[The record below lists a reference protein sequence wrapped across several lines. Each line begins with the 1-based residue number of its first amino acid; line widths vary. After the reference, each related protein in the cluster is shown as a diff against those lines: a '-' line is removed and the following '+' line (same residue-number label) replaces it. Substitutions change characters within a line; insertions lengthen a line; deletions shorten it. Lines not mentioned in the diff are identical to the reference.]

1 MATKNIGGS
10 IILEG
15 ASKYN
20 SDLKQIKSNL
30 TELRSEMKL
39 ANAENQSA
47 MNTTEALSQKS
58 EILGK
63 QIEQAGKKVE
73 IYGKMYDQAAQ
84 NQKRAGDA
92 IQTYSRQLNDAK
104 AKLEQMK
111 ASGTATDEELK
122 QQQAIVNE
130 LNGKL
135 GAAQM
140 AYDRASA
147 EMTKFQTAGNN
158 AKAEVANLNS
168 ELQQNDAY
176 LDEAKASADGCATSI
191 DQFGKKVEGAGGELQ
206 STADAV
212 EMLASSEAFSMIAE
226 GSKKVAEALMECV
239 EAADKWETSMAKV
252 QSIAQ
257 VNDETLTSM
266 GEDMRSLAME
276 YGIGANEIAEATY
289 QAISASVDAGD
300 AIGFVG
306 DAVKLAKGG
315 FTDITSSVDVL
326 TTVTNAYGK
335 EANSTQHIMDA
346 LIQTQNLGKTTVNE
360 LGQSLGMI
368 IPTAAAYNVSL
379 DNVAAA
385 YVQLTKQGVNT
396 ANATT
401 YLNGMMTE
409 LADGGSDVAQILVE
423 KTGKSF
429 GQLMKDGMSLG
440 DVIEILG
447 NTVDGDSEK
456 FANLWSNVRAGRGAV
471 TIFNASASEF
481 NASMQKIEN
490 SIGSADAAFSTM
502 SDTAEMTDARLNAA
516 IENMKITIGEA
527 LQPAIDGLKEA
538 GIEMLEPVTNF
549 IKENPALLAALTGA
563 VVGIT
568 GVATAT
574 TACAAAVAIL
584 KAAFGDLS
592 GALSVLGTAAAIG
605 GIVGLTLAS
614 EDATAKYDEFTNSIK
629 KSQATREADRASMEL
644 SAATVKK
651 LTAELK
657 SYQERVTNN
666 IASDDLSAQEK
677 ARMAQ
682 VAAELNSI
690 IGEGTYVID
699 ENTGAL
705 DENSQANLNNADAL
719 LARYEAQAA
728 EEELKEIAKELY
740 EAEKN
745 LTEIEKLRGE
755 ALEAKTA
762 AQKEYDAAA
771 ESSLGVQEYQRQA
784 LVDTAEAF
792 ENLDDQMTDAQGNVS
807 ELQEEF
813 DSVTEVF
820 NENTEAANSNAE
832 AQNGLQEEVTGLTA
846 AEEEAA
852 KKIEDANKALRESVK
867 NTVETVNP
875 LFDDLATTTEV
886 DLKKVA
892 ENLKANAEAAKEFA
906 DTLNNATSSAK
917 YGTDEAY
924 TEIVNTLAE
933 QGPEATALL
942 QEFAAGAQEGSENYK
957 NAIEGMKSY
966 IDGENSVASA
976 ISNLTTEISANM
988 SSANS
993 ELTSATDE
1001 MASTLENSRDLN
1013 VRTMEMERDQLKTA
1027 TDDTMTG
1034 MKNAIT
1040 SGAPK
1045 LQSEMQKA
1053 MNDTVSAAKTV
1064 LGESGGRSQVFYNMG
1079 ASMMTSLASGISSK
1093 GSAVSQAMQSAL
1105 QNAIDSLDL
1114 SGFTAKIN
1122 KALGAAMSK

>member
-10 IILEG
+10 ITLEG

-84 NQKRAGDA
+84 NQKKAGDA
-92 IQTYSRQLNDAK
+92 IQTYSQQLNDAK

-140 AYDRASA
+140 AYDRAST

-158 AKAEVANLNS
+158 AKAEVANLNA

-191 DQFGKKVEGAGGELQ
+191 DQFGKKVEGAGSELQ

-257 VNDETLTSM
+257 VNDETLTTM

-385 YVQLTKQGVNT
+385 YVQLTKQGINT

-527 LQPAIDGLKEA
+527 LQPAVDGLKEA

-657 SYQERVTNN
+657 SYQDRVTNG
-666 IASDDLSAQEK
+666 ITSDDLNAKEK

-682 VAAELNSI
+682 VVAELNAI
-690 IGEGTYVID
+690 LGEGTYVID
-699 ENTGAL
+699 QNTGAL
-705 DENSQANLNNADAL
+705 DENSEANLKNADAL
-719 LARYEAQAA
+719 MARYEAEAA

-745 LTEIEKLRGE
+745 LTEIEELRKE
-755 ALEAKTA
+755 ALKSQTE
-762 AQKEYDAAA
+762 AQKAYDEAA
-771 ESSLGVQEYQRQA
+771 ESSLGVQESQRQA
-784 LVDTAEAF
+784 IVDTSEAF
-792 ENLDDQMTDAQGNVS
+792 DNLDEQYKDAQKNVS
-807 ELQEEF
+807 DLEEEF
-813 DSVTEVF
+813 NSVTEIF
-820 NENTEAANSNAE
+820 NENTEAANANSE
-832 AQNGLQEEVTGLTA
+832 AQGALSEKVEGLTK

-852 KKIEDANKALRESVK
+852 KEIEDANKALRESVK
-867 NTVETVNP
+867 NTVDTVNP
-875 LFDDLATTTEV
+875 LFDELATKSETSLKEV
-886 DLKKVA
+886 S
-892 ENLKANAEAAKEFA
+892 ENLKANAKAAENFA
-906 DTLNNATSSAK
+906 ESLNNATSNAA

-924 TEIVNTLAE
+924 TQIVNTLAE
-933 QGPEATALL
+933 QGPEATQLL
-942 QEFAAGAQEGSENYK
+942 NDFATGAEENSETYK
-957 NAIEGMKSY
+957 SAIEGMKSY
-966 IDGENSVASA
+966 IDGENSIATA
-976 ISNLTTEISANM
+976 IGNLTTEINSNM
-988 SSANS
+988 SETNS
-993 ELTSATDE
+993 ELTSGTDE
-1001 MASTLENSRDLN
+1001 MNATLEKSRSLN
-1013 VRTMEMERDQLKTA
+1013 VRTLEMEKNEMTTA
-1027 TDDTMTG
+1027 TKNTMSG
-1034 MKNAIT
+1034 MREAVS

-1045 LQSEMQKA
+1045 VQSEMQLA
-1053 MNDTVSAAKTV
+1053 MTNTVSAAKTV
-1064 LGESGGRSQVFYNMG
+1064 LGESGERSTVFFKLGENTM
-1079 ASMMTSLASGISSK
+1079 SSFASGIKSKSSEV
-1093 GSAVSQAMQSAL
+1093 GRAMQEVL
-1105 QNAIDSLDL
+1105 QKAIDSLDV
-1114 SGFTAKIN
+1114 SGFVKKIDQ
-1122 KALGAAMSK
+1122 ALGDKMRK

>member
-10 IILEG
+10 ITLEG

-84 NQKRAGDA
+84 NQKKAGDA
-92 IQTYSRQLNDAK
+92 IQTYSQQLNDAK

-122 QQQAIVNE
+122 QQQTVIND

-158 AKAEVANLNS
+158 AKAEVTNLNA

-191 DQFGKKVEGAGGELQ
+191 DQFGKKVEGAGSELQ

-257 VNDETLTSM
+257 VNDETLTTM

-300 AIGFVG
+300 AISFVG

-385 YVQLTKQGVNT
+385 YVQLTKQGINT

-527 LQPAIDGLKEA
+527 LQPAVDGLKEA

-657 SYQERVTNN
+657 SYQDRVTNG

-682 VAAELNSI
+682 VVAELNSI
-690 IGEGTYVID
+690 LGEGTYLID

-705 DENSQANLNNADAL
+705 DENSKANLENADAL

-762 AQKEYDAAA
+762 AQKEYDEAA
-771 ESSLGVQEYQRQA
+771 ESSIGVQEYQRQA

-792 ENLDDQMTDAQGNVS
+792 ENLDDQMTDAQDNVS
-807 ELQEEF
+807 KLQEEF
-813 DSVTEVF
+813 DSVTSIF

-852 KKIEDANKALRESVK
+852 KKIEDANKALRESVQ

-875 LFDDLATTTEV
+875 LFDQLATTSETS
-886 DLKKVA
+886 LSKMT
-892 ENLKANAEAAKEFA
+892 ENLKANAEAASQFA
-906 DTLNNATSSAK
+906 EALNGATSQAA

-933 QGPEATALL
+933 QGPEATSLL
-942 QEFAAGAQEGSENYK
+942 NEFVSGAEEGSESYK
-957 NAIEGMKSY
+957 SAIEGMRDY
-966 IDGENSVASA
+966 IDGENSLGTA
-976 ISNLTTEISANM
+976 IENLSTAINTNM
-988 SSANS
+988 ATATS
-993 ELTSATDE
+993 EMQSGEDQLNTA
-1001 MASTLENSRDLN
+1001 LENGREQSKTTIENQKND
-1013 VRTMEMERDQLKTA
+1013 LKTGM
-1027 TDDTMTG
+1027 TETMTG
-1034 MKNAIT
+1034 MKEGIST
-1040 SGAPK
+1040 GAPQLK
-1045 LQSEMQKA
+1045 SQMQISMTEMVQS
-1053 MNDTVSAAKTV
+1053 AKTV
-1064 LGESGGRSQVFYNMG
+1064 LGQSGGRSQVFYTLG
-1079 ASMMTSLASGISSK
+1079 TELMTSLASGITAK
-1093 GSAVSQAMQSAL
+1093 GSAVSSAL
-1105 QNAIDSLDL
+1105 QSVLQRAIDSLDMSAL
-1114 SGFTAKIN
+1114 SKKIDQT
-1122 KALGAAMSK
+1122 LGAKMTK

>member
-10 IILEG
+10 ITLEG

-84 NQKRAGDA
+84 NQKKAGDA
-92 IQTYSRQLNDAK
+92 IQTYSQQLNDAK

-158 AKAEVANLNS
+158 AKTEVANLNA

-206 STADAV
+206 STANAV

-239 EAADKWETSMAKV
+239 ESADKWESSMAKV

-257 VNDETLTSM
+257 VNDSTLTKM
-266 GEDMRSLAME
+266 GEDMRALAME

-300 AIGFVG
+300 AISFVG

-315 FTDITSSVDVL
+315 FTDITTAVDAL
-326 TTVTNAYGK
+326 TTVTNAYGA
-335 EANSTQHIMDA
+335 EANTTQHIMDA

-360 LGQSLGMI
+360 LAQSLGMI
-368 IPTAAAYNVSL
+368 IPTASAYGVNL
-379 DNVAAA
+379 DNIAAA
-385 YVQLTKQGVNT
+385 YVQLTKQGINT

-481 NASMQKIEN
+481 NSSMKKIEN

-527 LQPAIDGLKEA
+527 LQPAVDGLKEA

-682 VAAELNSI
+682 VVAELNSI
-690 IGEGTYVID
+690 LGEGTYLID

-705 DENSQANLNNADAL
+705 DENSKANLENADAL

-745 LTEIEKLRGE
+745 LAEVENLRKE

-771 ESSLGVQEYQRQA
+771 ESSLGVEESQRQA
-784 LVDTAEAF
+784 LADTKEAY
-792 ENLDDQMTDAQGNVS
+792 ENLDDQLTDAQENVNK
-807 ELQEEF
+807 LQDEF
-813 DSVTEVF
+813 NSVTEIF
-820 NENTEAANSNAE
+820 NENSEAANANAE
-832 AQNGLQEEVTGLTA
+832 AQGELTDTVEGLSA
-846 AEEEAA
+846 AEEQAA
-852 KKIEDANKALRESVK
+852 RDIEDANKALRESVK
-867 NTVETVNP
+867 NTVDTVNP
-875 LFDDLATTTEV
+875 LFDELATTSETS
-886 DLKKVA
+886 LKKVS
-892 ENLKANAEAAKEFA
+892 ENLKANAEAAQEFA
-906 DTLNNATSSAK
+906 DSLNTATSNAA

-924 TEIVNTLAE
+924 TQIVNTLAE
-933 QGPEATALL
+933 QGPEATQLL
-942 QEFAAGAQEGSENYK
+942 KDFAAGAEEGSETYK
-957 NAIEGMKSY
+957 SAIEGMKEY
-966 IDGENSVASA
+966 IDGENSIATA
-976 ISNLTTEISANM
+976 IGNLTTEISTNM
-988 SSANS
+988 GDANS
-993 ELTSATDE
+993 ELTAATDE
-1001 MASTLENSRDLN
+1001 MSATLEASKDLN
-1013 VRTMEMERDQLKTA
+1013 VRTLEMERDSLKT
-1027 TDDTMTG
+1027 TMESTMSG
-1034 MKNAIT
+1034 MKEAVT

-1045 LQSEMQKA
+1045 VQSEMQTA
-1053 MNDTVSAAKTV
+1053 MTNTVTAAKTV
-1064 LGESGGRSQVFYNMG
+1064 LGESGERSQVFYKIGQN
-1079 ASMMTSLASGISSK
+1079 MMTSLAQGIKSK
-1093 GSAVSQAMQSAL
+1093 ESEVSKAMQTAL

-1114 SGFTAKIN
+1114 SGFIAKIN
-1122 KALGAAMSK
+1122 KALGKAMNK

>member
-1 MATKNIGGS
+1 M
-10 IILEG
+10 
-15 ASKYN
+15 
-20 SDLKQIKSNL
+20 Q
-30 TELRSEMKL
+30 R
-39 ANAENQSA
+39 
-47 MNTTEALSQKS
+47 
-58 EILGK
+58 
-63 QIEQAGKKVE
+63 
-73 IYGKMYDQAAQ
+73 
-84 NQKRAGDA
+84 
-92 IQTYSRQLNDAK
+92 
-104 AKLEQMK
+104 
-111 ASGTATDEELK
+111 
-122 QQQAIVNE
+122 
-130 LNGKL
+130 
-135 GAAQM
+135 
-140 AYDRASA
+140 
-147 EMTKFQTAGNN
+147 FQTAGNN
-158 AKAEVANLNS
+158 AKAELANLNA

-176 LDEAKASADGCATSI
+176 LNEAKNSADGCATSI
-191 DQFGKKVEGAGGELQ
+191 DQFGKKADTAGDNLMKTGE
-206 STADAV
+206 AV
-212 EMLASSEAFSMIAE
+212 ELLANSEAFRMIAE
-226 GSKKVAEALMECV
+226 GGKKVAETLDECV
-239 EAADKWETSMAKV
+239 IAADKFETSMAKV
-252 QSIAQ
+252 QSIANT
-257 VNDETLTSM
+257 NDDSLSKM
-266 GEDMRSLAME
+266 GDDIRKLSLD
-276 YGIGANEIAEATY
+276 YGIGATEISEASY
-289 QAISASVDAGD
+289 QAISASVDASE
-300 AIGFVG
+300 AVGFVG

-315 FTDITSSVDVL
+315 FTEITTSVDTL

-335 EANSTQHIMDA
+335 EANSTSHIMDA
-346 LIQTQNLGKTTVNE
+346 LIQTQNLGKTTVDE
-360 LGQSLGMI
+360 LAQSLGMV
-368 IPTAAAYNVSL
+368 IPTAAAYGVSL
-379 DNVAAA
+379 DNLLAA
-385 YVQLTKQGVNT
+385 YVQLTKQGINT

-409 LADGGSDVAQILVE
+409 LADSGSDVGTILVE

-429 GQLMKDGMSLG
+429 GQLMKDGKSLG
-440 DVIEILG
+440 DVIDILG
-447 NTVDGDSEK
+447 NSVDGDSEK

-471 TIFNASASEF
+471 TIFNASASAF
-481 NASMQKIEN
+481 NDSMKSIEN
-490 SIGSADAAFSTM
+490 SAGSADAAFETM
-502 SDTAEMTDARLNAA
+502 ANTAEMTDARLEASV
-516 IENMKITIGEA
+516 ENLKISIGET
-527 LQPAIDGLKEA
+527 LSPAVENLKEA
-538 GIEMLEPVTNF
+538 GIQMLEPITAFV
-549 IKENPALLAALTGA
+549 EANPALIAALAGA

-574 TACAAAVAIL
+574 TACAVAVAIL

-690 IGEGTYVID
+690 IGEGTYIID

-771 ESSLGVQEYQRQA
+771 ESSIGVQEYQRQA

-792 ENLDDQMTDAQGNVS
+792 ENLDNQMTDAQGNVS

-813 DSVTEVF
+813 DSVTEIF
-820 NENTEAANSNAE
+820 NENTEAANANAE
-832 AQNGLQEEVTGLTA
+832 AQGALSEEVGGLTK

-852 KKIEDANKALRESVK
+852 KQIEDANKALRESVK

-875 LFDDLATTTEV
+875 LFDELATKSETS
-886 DLKKVA
+886 LKQVS

-906 DTLNNATSSAK
+906 DSLNTATSNAA

-933 QGPEATALL
+933 QGPEATQLL
-942 QEFAAGAQEGSENYK
+942 KDFAAGAEEGSETYK
-957 NAIEGMKSY
+957 SAIEGMKEY

-976 ISNLTTEISANM
+976 ISNLTTEISTNM
-988 SSANS
+988 GSANS

-1013 VRTMEMERDQLKTA
+1013 VRTMEMERDQLKTS

-1040 SGAPK
+1040 SGSPK

-1053 MNDTVSAAKTV
+1053 MNDTVSAAKSV

-1079 ASMMTSLASGISSK
+1079 ATMMTSLASGISSK

-1105 QNAIDSLDL
+1105 QHAIDSLDL

>member
-10 IILEG
+10 ITLEG

-39 ANAENQSA
+39 ANAENQTA
-47 MNTTEALSQKS
+47 MNTTEALTQKN

-84 NQKRAGDA
+84 AQKKAGESV
-92 IQTYSRQLNDAK
+92 QTYSQQLNDAK
-104 AKLEQMK
+104 TKLEQMK

-122 QQQAIVNE
+122 AQQAIINE

-135 GAAQM
+135 GVAQS

-158 AKAEVANLNS
+158 AKAEVANLNA
-168 ELQQNDAY
+168 ELQQNDQY

-191 DQFGKKVEGAGGELQ
+191 DQFGKKVGDAGSGLDKTSEALEL
-206 STADAV
+206 
-212 EMLASSEAFSMIAE
+212 LASSEAFSMITE
-226 GSKKVAEALMECV
+226 GSRKAAEALLECV
-239 EAADKWETSMAKV
+239 DAADKWEGSMAKV

-257 VNDETLTSM
+257 VNDNTLTKM
-266 GEDMRSLAME
+266 GEDMRALAVD
-276 YGIGANEIAEATY
+276 YGIGANEVAEATY

-300 AIGFVG
+300 AVSFVE

-315 FTDITSSVDVL
+315 FTDITTSVDAL
-326 TTVTNAYGK
+326 TTVTNAYGA

-360 LGQSLGMI
+360 LAQSLGMI
-368 IPTAAAYNVSL
+368 IPTASAYNVSL

-385 YVQLTKQGVNT
+385 YIQLTKQGINT

-429 GQLMKDGMSLG
+429 GQLMKDGTSLG

-447 NTVDGDSEK
+447 NSVDGDSEK

-481 NASMQKIEN
+481 NSAMQKVAD
-490 SIGSADAAFSTM
+490 STGAADAAFEIM
-502 SDTAEMTDARLNAA
+502 GDTAEMTDAKLNAA
-516 IENMKITIGEA
+516 VENMKISIGEA
-527 LQPAIDGLKEA
+527 LQPAVEGLKKA
-538 GIEMLEPVTNF
+538 GIEMLEPVTAF
-549 IKENPALLAALTGA
+549 IEENPELLAALTGA

-605 GIVGLTLAS
+605 AVTGLALAS
-614 EDATAKYDEFTNSIK
+614 EDATEKYNEFTNSVK

-657 SYQERVTNN
+657 GYQERANN
-666 IASDDLSAQEK
+666 SIKTDDLSSQEK
-677 ARMAQ
+677 ARQAA
-682 VAAELNSI
+682 VIAELNSI
-690 IGEGTYVID
+690 LGEGTYVL
-699 ENTGAL
+699 EGNTDAL
-705 DENSQANLNNADAL
+705 DENSKANLANADAL
-719 LARYEAQAA
+719 LARYEAEAA

-745 LTEIEKLRGE
+745 LAEIEQLRTD
-755 ALEAKTA
+755 ALDAMTN
-762 AQKEYDAAA
+762 AQSEYDTAA
-771 ESSLGVQEYQRQA
+771 ESSLGVQESQRQA
-784 LVDTAEAF
+784 LADTKEAY
-792 ENLDDQMTDAQGNVS
+792 ENLDDQLTDAQSNVQN
-807 ELQEEF
+807 LQDEF
-813 DSVTEVF
+813 NSVTEIF
-820 NENTEAANSNAE
+820 NENSEAANANAE
-832 AQNGLQEEVTGLTA
+832 AQGDLTASVEGLTK

-852 KKIEDANKALRESVK
+852 KDIEDANKALRDSVQ
-867 NTVETVNP
+867 NTVDTVNP
-875 LFDDLATTTEV
+875 LFDSLATTSKTSLTEV
-886 DLKKVA
+886 AK
-892 ENLKANAEAAKEFA
+892 NLKENAKAAQEFA
-906 DTLNNATSSAK
+906 DSLNTATSNAA
-917 YGTDEAY
+917 YGTDTAY
-924 TEIVNTLAE
+924 TQIVNTLAE
-933 QGPEATALL
+933 QGPEATQLL
-942 QEFAAGAQEGSENYK
+942 KDFASGAEEGSESYK
-957 NAIEGMKSY
+957 TAIENMREY
-966 IDGENSVASA
+966 IDGKESVATA
-976 ISNLTTEISANM
+976 IENLKTDIGTNMKGTNEELSNGTKEMNDTLK
-988 SSANS
+988 
-993 ELTSATDE
+993 TSK
-1001 MASTLENSRDLN
+1001 DLN
-1013 VRTMEMERDQLKTA
+1013 VRTLEMERDEMKTV
-1027 TDDTMTG
+1027 TGETMTG
-1034 MKNAIT
+1034 MKEAVT
-1040 SGAPK
+1040 SGAPQV
-1045 LQSEMQKA
+1045 QSEMQIA
-1053 MNDTVSAAKTV
+1053 MTKTVESAKTV
-1064 LGESGGRSQVFYNMG
+1064 VGESGGRSEVFYTIG
-1079 ASMMTSLASGISSK
+1079 KTLMTSMANGISAQ
-1093 GSAVSQAMQSAL
+1093 GSEVGKAMQQVL
-1105 QNAIDSLDL
+1105 QRAIDNLDM
-1114 SGFTAKIN
+1114 SEFEK
-1122 KALGAAMSK
+1122 KVDRALGKKMTK